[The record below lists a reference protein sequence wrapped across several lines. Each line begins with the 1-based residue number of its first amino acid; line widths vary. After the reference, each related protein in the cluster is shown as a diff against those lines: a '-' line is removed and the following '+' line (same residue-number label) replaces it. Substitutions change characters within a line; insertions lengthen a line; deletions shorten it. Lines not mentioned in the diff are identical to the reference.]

1 MEHLL
6 IKRINRSKNHNV
18 EYHIRCMSRLQMYL
32 KKIPNSY
39 RVFRWFIMEGREE
52 EEAIF
57 QRIPDSPVT
66 ALGRLLFEQ

>member
-1 MEHLL
+1 
-6 IKRINRSKNHNV
+6 
-18 EYHIRCMSRLQMYL
+18 MSRLQMYL

-52 EEAIF
+52 EEATF